1 MKYLQK
7 ALDKSDRYIADLE
20 QQNFCKKINEEAKND
35 SLLNDSKGLYCS
47 RHSSLH
53 SSPIRHFCSP
63 NCSKIIKTETQNLR
77 NVKFSDKVDT
87 IKIEKENK
95 INNQKNL
102 LISPSTASFGEHQ
115 HQQHKPNKLL
125 KSSSAQQLGTKQN
138 LICSPIKSISTSNT
152 NSPFKDR
159 LNAINSNLQSIVLEI
174 PSPLSQSQ
182 ISEKQLSN
190 SNENSSDVTS
200 DWLTKK
206 SKSNEKKVVDFFFEK
221 PSFNREDTFNITN
234 YCNKKIQSLNDKP
247 SKQGETCMK
256 IKQSIIDPNLN
267 SYDDE
272 NDKNFEKLL
281 NNSTSEFKDCLKLLN
296 MAEKKVNRIQLSNK
310 NIRQDY
316 ILPGKYSQSNNN
328 SNEALSSM
336 VNNTFVSTNNCGN
349 SQTTLSSSSYLS
361 TNNNAF
367 SPSLYE
373 INSNPNSNSGS
384 NQTNFSDSAKNEV
397 DLSSSIKINSRT
409 DSMSSYKSTNLSS
422 RLKKYSSLDQN
433 LNYVQTRTNKKLF

>member
-1 MKYLQK
+1 
-7 ALDKSDRYIADLE
+7 
-20 QQNFCKKINEEAKND
+20 
-35 SLLNDSKGLYCS
+35 
-47 RHSSLH
+47 
-53 SSPIRHFCSP
+53 
-63 NCSKIIKTETQNLR
+63 
-77 NVKFSDKVDT
+77 
-87 IKIEKENK
+87 
-95 INNQKNL
+95 
-102 LISPSTASFGEHQ
+102 
-115 HQQHKPNKLL
+115 
-125 KSSSAQQLGTKQN
+125 
-138 LICSPIKSISTSNT
+138 
-152 NSPFKDR
+152 
-159 LNAINSNLQSIVLEI
+159 
-174 PSPLSQSQ
+174 
-182 ISEKQLSN
+182 
-190 SNENSSDVTS
+190 
-200 DWLTKK
+200 
-206 SKSNEKKVVDFFFEK
+206 
-221 PSFNREDTFNITN
+221 
-234 YCNKKIQSLNDKP
+234 
-247 SKQGETCMK
+247 MK

-336 VNNTFVSTNNCGN
+336 VNNTFVSNNNCGN